1 MASTSEMKSK
11 LLFVCNKIDEILKQN
26 RELKSKENPI
36 KPQED
41 IIPDNSPNYIAK
53 INSLKSQMESLQK
66 NLEEIYNIDRINQI
80 ESEIKEKENILKTLK
95 NESKILNFAVKEQNK
110 GIQEYISKFDSTKEL
125 KELSEQL
132 KNIKEENH
140 SYKATFKD
148 ISNRIKLQETNIEKL
163 ENKCK
168 KIKQNIEFQKKKQMK
183 EVQKN
188 LQEEKEEKEEDEF
201 DGNIEKM
208 EEAEKNLINEINIE
222 EKNFRM
228 EINEEVLTMKNINNE
243 IEKKN
248 SEIKK
253 LKDEKKMDE
262 IAKKNKRRTKSITK
276 YKINVKNTN
285 NMDTQNIRRHSN
297 YKQKQSPNLGINLKN
312 NKVSTT
318 EKRANLH
325 TPNLMKNSEKVTK
338 PFEIKKFSAI
348 IKNNDKSNDEKN
360 NTMFNIYNENKKMKM
375 NSFGDNYSYNDKI
388 SVNEKKKKRN
398 KNGVSA
404 LKEIES
410 LKCEIQNAL
419 KNNIVILN
427 DIDEMRTNYYQR
439 EKDEEM
445 FNAYETGKFG
455 KKTTYEE
462 KKEENGNNQKLNDN
476 KNNNNNY
483 KIKKLIQKEQ
493 RVQDYQLKQNDNI
506 NDDNSKRKPFDKFI
520 FK

>member
-41 IIPDNSPNYIAK
+41 TIPDNSPNYIAK

-183 EVQKN
+183 EVQKTLN
-188 LQEEKEEKEEDEF
+188 ENNIEKEEDEYG
-201 DGNIEKM
+201 DNIEKM

-222 EKNFRM
+222 EKDFRI
-228 EINEEVLTMKNINNE
+228 EINEENQVIKNINNE
-243 IEKKN
+243 ILN
-248 SEIKK
+248 INNK
-253 LKDEKKMDE
+253 LK
-262 IAKKNKRRTKSITK
+262 
-276 YKINVKNTN
+276 
-285 NMDTQNIRRHSN
+285 Q
-297 YKQKQSPNLGINLKN
+297 LK
-312 NKVSTT
+312 
-318 EKRANLH
+318 
-325 TPNLMKNSEKVTK
+325 
-338 PFEIKKFSAI
+338 
-348 IKNNDKSNDEKN
+348 
-360 NTMFNIYNENKKMKM
+360 
-375 NSFGDNYSYNDKI
+375 
-388 SVNEKKKKRN
+388 NEKK
-398 KNGVSA
+398 
-404 LKEIES
+404 
-410 LKCEIQNAL
+410 
-419 KNNIVILN
+419 
-427 DIDEMRTNYYQR
+427 
-439 EKDEEM
+439 
-445 FNAYETGKFG
+445 
-455 KKTTYEE
+455 
-462 KKEENGNNQKLNDN
+462 
-476 KNNNNNY
+476 
-483 KIKKLIQKEQ
+483 
-493 RVQDYQLKQNDNI
+493 
-506 NDDNSKRKPFDKFI
+506 
-520 FK
+520 

>member
-183 EVQKN
+183 EVQKTLN
-188 LQEEKEEKEEDEF
+188 ENNIEKEEDEYG
-201 DGNIEKM
+201 DNIEKM

-222 EKNFRM
+222 EKDFRI
-228 EINEEVLTMKNINNE
+228 EINEENQVIKNINNE
-243 IEKKN
+243 ILNINNKLKQLKNEKKLE
-248 SEIKK
+248 EITKK
-253 LKDEKKMDE
+253 NRKKTKSTTKYRPNNKSDKDKNNIPIKD
-262 IAKKNKRRTKSITK
+262 NKRRL
-276 YKINVKNTN
+276 
-285 NMDTQNIRRHSN
+285 SN
-297 YKQKQSPNLGINLKN
+297 YKPKQNPNLEINLKN
-312 NKVSTT
+312 NKTNNT
-318 EKRANLH
+318 EKRTHLQ
-325 TPNLMKNSEKVTK
+325 TPNLLDKKSEKITK
-338 PFEIKKFSAI
+338 PFEIGKFNSIA
-348 IKNNDKSNDEKN
+348 KDVKSINDEKN
-360 NTMFNIYNENKKMKM
+360 NTMFNLKKYEKQ
-375 NSFGDNYSYNDKI
+375 
-388 SVNEKKKKRN
+388 KKKN
-398 KNGVSA
+398 NNGKGASA
-404 LKEIES
+404 LKEIEN
-410 LKCEIQNAL
+410 LKSEIQKAL
-419 KNNIVILN
+419 KNNIVIL
-427 DIDEMRTNYYQR
+427 DIDDIKNNYYKN
-439 EKDEEM
+439 EKDEEI
-445 FNAYETGKFG
+445 FSAYQTGRFG
-455 KKTTYEE
+455 KQVNNEDKGSEVASNNEVNENNNINKKSIIQNE
-462 KKEENGNNQKLNDN
+462 KRIQDYNLN
-476 KNNNNNY
+476 KN
-483 KIKKLIQKEQ
+483 E
-493 RVQDYQLKQNDNI
+493 NI
-506 NDDNSKRKPFDKFI
+506 NEESSKRKPFDKII